1 KARVVGLD
9 ERIDDLVVRRGDR
22 GLDAAPGP
30 GRQPLGGLV
39 GELLPALAAV
49 DGREEAAAAR
59 RVGPVAAGAE
69 GPALA
74 AEIPE
79 TGEGEGGGLRIQR
92 DPRAAG
98 RPVRAL
104 QDERPGLAAVGGLVE
119 AAVGAVRPELARH
132 AGVDDVAV
140 LRMDENPHD
149 ALGLLEAHVGPGLAA
164 VGGLVDAVA
173 DRDRVPG

>member
-1 KARVVGLD
+1 
-9 ERIDDLVVRRGDR
+9 
-22 GLDAAPGP
+22 
-30 GRQPLGGLV
+30 
-39 GELLPALAAV
+39 
-49 DGREEAAAAR
+49 
-59 RVGPVAAGAE
+59 
-69 GPALA
+69 PALA

-79 TGEGEGGGLRIQR
+79 TGEEEVGVLRIHR
-92 DPRAAG
+92 DARAAG
-98 RPVRAL
+98 RQVRAL

-173 DRDRVPG
+173 DRDRVPGPRLAGADPHRLRVRRVDGDRADRLHRLLVEDRLESGAAVERLPDAARGRADEEGRLSLRDA